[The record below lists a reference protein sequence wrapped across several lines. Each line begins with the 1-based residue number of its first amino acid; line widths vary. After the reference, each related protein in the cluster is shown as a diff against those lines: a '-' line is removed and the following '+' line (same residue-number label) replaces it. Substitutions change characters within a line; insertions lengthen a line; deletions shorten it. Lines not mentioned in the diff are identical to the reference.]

1 VSDWSNNPAGE
12 VTRVNASG
20 GSGSRRQ
27 NHMVIEKFKKR
38 CSGRVKHTWTL
49 KKNEESGY
57 SGVTGHMRR
66 KLV

>member
-1 VSDWSNNPAGE
+1 
-12 VTRVNASG
+12 
-20 GSGSRRQ
+20 
-27 NHMVIEKFKKR
+27 MVIEKFKKR
-38 CSGRVKHTWTL
+38 CRGRVTHTWPL